1 MSQFNSCSYVA
12 DDACLHLITPGSSS
26 YTTTHS
32 NKKRNWV
39 DYNTK
44 LYVKISNDDGTNWD
58 VCDYDLPLKK
68 RKIKKEK
75 SDLGNGIND
84 DDAVGRN
91 WEDWEYDLP
100 LKKRTIEWKNWY
112 KYREY
117 DLPLKKRK
125 INKENNVSFL
135 SSSIENNV
143 SSTGHDNTKIDN
155 KQETKNNNK
164 KRINVDNDEWEIKK
178 VLEKSDVC
186 RSLSRLLLKKELTQ
200 EFVIPVLLGGAKA
213 AKKNGVEVRVWD
225 VDTKS
230 PHSLVFKIWTSANSH
245 VFTKSWVKDFVV
257 RRDLKKGDEIGLHW
271 DRDNRR
277 FNFSVI

>member
-1 MSQFNSCSYVA
+1 VA

-75 SDLGNGIND
+75 SDLGNGIDD

-125 INKENNVSFL
+125 INKEDNNVSFL
-135 SSSIENNV
+135 SSSIEDNV
-143 SSTGHDNTKIDN
+143 SSTDHDNTKIDN
-155 KQETKNNNK
+155 KQETKNDNK
-164 KRINVDNDEWEIKK
+164 KKCNVDGEWEIKK

-186 RSLSRLLLKKELTQ
+186 RGLSRLLLKKELTQ

-213 AKKNGVEVRVWD
+213 AEKKGVEVQVWD

-230 PHSLVFKIWTSANSH
+230 PHSLVFKIWTSAKSH
-245 VFTKSWVKDFVV
+245 VFTKSWIKDFVV